1 MRSANLALFLSALVL
16 SAHPVVAAGGVQ
28 YNVASSQETPVSHLI
43 DSHPHLVENGHEDY
57 QFAMRALMAG
67 EEDFM
72 LTSHLIAANPANTAN
87 MPGLYIIGMIEETE
101 SYVPVVRTDSQDD
114 RGNTELLNAISA
126 ALGEVFSSSTGQ
138 QAYMAWFHGETELK
152 GSDFSSVMGDWPT
165 PTEGGTLYRIIE
177 GEKEM
182 VACMY
187 DQGSPM
193 SRLDESAEIQ
203 GYEVEISRMVVSRME
218 SHYSVDRGI
227 DFRAWNSGGE
237 FEAVED
243 LRRAD
248 TCDFVMASMTNAKAV
263 SKGMRGGAP
272 YHIEGIVLMAS
283 AYSPPLDN
291 AQGLFVP
298 HDEDAANEFD
308 RRWIAIAFLS
318 LFIIYQ
324 LVRRN

>member
-193 SRLDESAEIQ
+193 SKLDESAEIQ

-243 LRRAD
+243 LRRDD

-263 SKGMRGGAP
+263 SNGMRGGAP

-298 HDEDAANEFD
+298 HDEDAANVLD
-308 RRWIAIAFLS
+308 LRVIAIAFL
-318 LFIIYQ
+318 
-324 LVRRN
+324 

>member
-1 MRSANLALFLSALVL
+1 
-16 SAHPVVAAGGVQ
+16 
-28 YNVASSQETPVSHLI
+28 
-43 DSHPHLVENGHEDY
+43 
-57 QFAMRALMAG
+57 
-67 EEDFM
+67 
-72 LTSHLIAANPANTAN
+72 
-87 MPGLYIIGMIEETE
+87 MPSLYIIGMIEETE

-193 SRLDESAEIQ
+193 SKLDESAEIQ

>member
-1 MRSANLALFLSALVL
+1 
-16 SAHPVVAAGGVQ
+16 VQ
-28 YNVASSQETPVSHLI
+28 YNVASSQEIPVSHLI
-43 DSHPHLVENGHEDY
+43 DSHGHIIENGYEDH
-57 QFAMRALMAG
+57 QFAMRALMSG

-72 LTSHLIAANPANTAN
+72 LTSHLIAADPANTAN
-87 MPGLYIIGMIEETE
+87 MPGLYILGMIEETE
-101 SYVPVVRTDSQDD
+101 SYVPVVRTDTQDD
-114 RGNTELLNAISA
+114 RGNIELLAAISA

-165 PTEGGTLYRIIE
+165 PSEGGTLYRIIE

-182 VACMY
+182 VACTY

-193 SRLDESAEIQ
+193 SNLDENAEMQ

-218 SHYSVDRGI
+218 SHYSVDQGI
-227 DFRAWNSGGE
+227 AFRPWNSGGE
-237 FEAVED
+237 FEAIED

-248 TCDFVMASMTNAKAV
+248 TCDFVMASITNAKAV

-283 AYSPPLDN
+283 TNSPPLN
-291 AQGLFVP
+291 TAQELFVS
-298 HDEDAANEFD
+298 HDEGAANEFD

>member
-1 MRSANLALFLSALVL
+1 M
-16 SAHPVVAAGGVQ
+16 Q

-193 SRLDESAEIQ
+193 SKLDESAEIQ

>member
-1 MRSANLALFLSALVL
+1 MRSAKFALFLSALVL
-16 SAHPVVAAGGVQ
+16 SATPIVALGGVQ

-43 DSHPHLVENGHEDY
+43 GSYGHIIENGYEDH
-57 QFAMRALMAG
+57 QLAMRALMSG

-72 LTSHLIAANPANTAN
+72 LTSHLIAADPANTDN
-87 MPGLYIIGMIEETE
+87 MPGLYIIEMIEETE
-101 SYVPVVRTDSQDD
+101 SYVPVVRTDTQDD
-114 RGNTELLNAISA
+114 RGNTELLDAISA
-126 ALGEVFSSSTGQ
+126 ALGEVFSSSSGQ

-165 PTEGGTLYRIIE
+165 PTEGGTLHRIIE

-193 SRLDESAEIQ
+193 SKLDESAEME
-203 GYEVEISRMVVSRME
+203 GYEVEISRMVVNRME

-227 DFRAWNSGGE
+227 EFRTWNSGGE

-283 AYSPPLDN
+283 DNSPPLDT
-291 AQGLFVP
+291 AQELFVS

-308 RRWIAIAFLS
+308 RRWIAIALLS

-324 LVRRN
+324 VVRRN